1 MGRIQYRS
9 TSKLVAIG
17 IHLTRGLL
25 SPYAKYVLNPFLL
38 SLLQSPEPLLTFEPF
53 LLVCHEDGG

>member
-25 SPYAKYVLNPFLL
+25 SPYDKYVLNPFL
-38 SLLQSPEPLLTFEPF
+38 SIPIAKSRVPSYI
-53 LLVCHEDGG
+53 

>member
-9 TSKLVAIG
+9 TSKLVATG

-25 SPYAKYVLNPFLL
+25 TSYDKYVLNPFLRIPIAE
-38 SLLQSPEPLLTFEPF
+38 SRAPSYI
-53 LLVCHEDGG
+53 